1 MTLAANLE
9 ILGNYPKEIPLRVY
23 CDNVGYET
31 KTNELLNAYEKEV
44 KGILNIVLDKNGKE
58 NAGTGYF
65 IMNDLETATTL
76 LHF

>member
-9 ILGNYPKEIPLRVY
+9 ILGNYPKDTALRVY

-31 KTNELLNAYEKEV
+31 KTNELLKAYEKEV